1 MSIQDASDKVK
12 AQVWQA
18 VAHGD
23 VDVSGIEK
31 EKLTALVEYISQ
43 VALLVADEEM
53 GAELVGTETN
63 EWQTAVSN
71 DILNDDKE
79 DILWEGRP
87 FLSLNHHYTITDE
100 RIRITVGMLGKARD
114 NIELV
119 RIQDLNYK
127 QNVSERMLNIGDIF
141 IHSNDRSNPQVTL
154 RNVKDPEQVYEILRR
169 AVLAARRKHGFT
181 YREEM

>member
-1 MSIQDASDKVK
+1 MSIQEASDKVK

-18 VAHGD
+18 IAHGD
-23 VDVSGIEK
+23 VDASGIEK
-31 EKLTALVEYISQ
+31 EKLTALVDYVTQ

-53 GAELVGTETN
+53 GAEWLEEAKRGE
-63 EWQTAVSN
+63 TAVSP
-71 DILNDDKE
+71 DLLNDDKE

-87 FLSLNHHYTITDE
+87 FFSLNHHYTITDE
-100 RIRITVGMLGKARD
+100 RIRITVGFLGKARD

-127 QNVSERMLNIGDIF
+127 QNVSERMFNIGDIF
-141 IHSNDRSNPQVTL
+141 IHSNDRSNPNVTL

-169 AVLAARRKHGFT
+169 AVLAARRRHGFT

>member
-1 MSIQDASDKVK
+1 MFIQETSDKVK

-18 VAHGD
+18 IAQSQI
-23 VDVSGIEK
+23 DVSGIEQ
-31 EKLTALVEYISQ
+31 EKLVALVNYLTE
-43 VALLVADEEM
+43 VALLAADEVM
-53 GAELVGTETN
+53 GAELAEETTGAI
-63 EWQTAVSN
+63 TAVSH

-79 DILWEGRP
+79 DVLWEGRP

-100 RIRITVGMLGKARD
+100 RIRITVGFLGKARD

-141 IHSNDRSNPQVTL
+141 IHSNDRSNPEVTL

>member
-1 MSIQDASDKVK
+1 MSIQETSDKVK

-18 VAHGD
+18 IAHGD
-23 VDVSGIEK
+23 LDVSGIEK
-31 EKLTALVEYISQ
+31 EKLTALVEYASQ
-43 VALLVADEEM
+43 VALLAADEVM
-53 GAELVGTETN
+53 GAELAQETKG
-63 EWQTAVSN
+63 EKTAVSH
-71 DILNDDKE
+71 DLLNDDKE
-79 DILWEGRP
+79 DVLWEGRP

-100 RIRITVGMLGKARD
+100 RIRITIGLLGKARD

-127 QNVSERMLNIGDIF
+127 QNVTERMLNIGDIF
-141 IHSNDRSNPQVTL
+141 IHSNDRSKPEVTL

-169 AVLAARRKHGFT
+169 AVLAARRRHGFT